1 MDTKKRTQT
10 IVLLVICSLVVLACC
25 ILLVKLIVTGNHEFN
40 RWFFAVASLIASVL
54 LIADGLKRLKQSQK

>member
-10 IVLLVICSLVVLACC
+10 IVMVVVCSLLVIASC
-25 ILLVKLIVTGNHEFN
+25 ILIVKLIVTGNHEFP

-54 LIADGLKRLKQSQK
+54 LITDGLKRLKQSQK